1 MKRNSFIILQCLVA
15 TVLAGCLLISCG
27 KKNKNAAMPQVKYET
42 KVLKPETRTYS
53 ITFPATLK
61 GTSEVKVY
69 PQVEGVIKTKNFTNG
84 ARVRKGQTLFIIDP
98 TEYRLN
104 VQSAEA
110 NLSAARAKMETTKLQ
125 YESNQE
131 LYAKKVISDYVLK
144 TSLNDYNVAK
154 ASVLQAEAQL
164 NIARTNLGYCTVTSP
179 LNGVIA
185 TNGFDVGDLASRGNY
200 LCQVSDNNDI
210 DAKFSFNETQLLQLI
225 KQFNLRVTGRG
236 LEGPKGQLIGDAM
249 PALKLQLKDGST
261 YEYDGKMTK
270 MDAIVQQSTG
280 TVTCTG
286 SFPNPDGVLRS
297 GLSAS
302 VVIPVTSDSVICVPQ
317 TAAVR
322 LQDQMM
328 FYRVKKDGT
337 VEGIICHTYPSND
350 GTEYYI
356 MDGSLQPGDE
366 VVTNGARKLS
376 NGMKIR

>member
-1 MKRNSFIILQCLVA
+1 MERKRFIILRCVVA
-15 TVLAGCLLISCG
+15 TVLASCLLVSCG
-27 KKNKNAAMPQVKYET
+27 KKKTAEMPQVKYET
-42 KVLKPETRTYS
+42 KVLKFETRTYS
-53 ITFPATLK
+53 ITFPATLE

-69 PQVEGVIKTKNFTNG
+69 PQVEGIIKTKNFTNG
-84 ARVRKGQTLFIIDP
+84 TRVHKGQTLYIIDP

-110 NLSAARAKMETTKLQ
+110 NLSAAKAKMETTKLQ

-131 LYAKKVISDYVLK
+131 LYAKKVISEYVLK

-185 TNGFDVGDLASRGNY
+185 SNGFDVGDLASRGNY
-200 LCQVSDNNDI
+200 LCQVSDNSDV
-210 DAKFSFNETQLLQLI
+210 DAKFSFNETQLLELT
-225 KQFNLRVTGRG
+225 KQFNLKVTGRG

-261 YEYDGKMTK
+261 YEHDGKMTK
-270 MDAIVQQSTG
+270 IDAIVQQSTG

-302 VVIPVTSDSVICVPQ
+302 VVIPISSDSVLCVPQ

-337 VEGIICHTYPSND
+337 VESVICNVYPSND

-356 MDGSLQPGDE
+356 MDGTLQPGDE

>member
-1 MKRNSFIILQCLVA
+1 MNKSKLFLFAVLLFATCMIL
-15 TVLAGCLLISCG
+15 SCG
-27 KKNKNAAMPQVKYET
+27 QKNNAEMPQVKYET
-42 KVLKPETRTYS
+42 KVLKHETRTYNIS
-53 ITFPATLK
+53 FPATLE

-69 PQVEGVIKTKNFTNG
+69 PQVEGTIKTKTFTNG
-84 ARVRKGQTLFIIDP
+84 TRVRKGQTLFIIDP
-98 TEYRLN
+98 TEFRLN

-144 TSLNDYNVAK
+144 TSLNEYNVAK
-154 ASVLQAEAQL
+154 ASVMQAEAQL

-185 TNGFDVGDLASRGNY
+185 TNGFDVGDLASRSNY
-200 LCQVSDNNDI
+200 LCEVSDNSDV
-210 DAKFSFNETQLLQLI
+210 DAKFSFNETQLLELI
-225 KQFNLRVTGRG
+225 KQFHLRVTSRG
-236 LEGPKGQLIGDAM
+236 LEGPNGQLIGDAM

-261 YEYDGKMTK
+261 YEHDGKMTK

-286 SFPNPDGVLRS
+286 TFPNPDGVLRS

-302 VVIPVTSDSVICVPQ
+302 VVIPISSDSVISVPQ

-322 LQDQMM
+322 IQDQMM

-337 VEGIICHTYPSND
+337 VEGVICNTFPSND

-356 MDGSLQPGDE
+356 TDGSLQPGDE

-376 NGMKIR
+376 NGMKIG

>member
-1 MKRNSFIILQCLVA
+1 MKKSYFLMFTMLAVA
-15 TVLAGCLLISCG
+15 ACVLLSCG
-27 KKNKNAAMPQVKYET
+27 QKNNAQMPQVKYET
-42 KVLKPETRTYS
+42 KVLKHETRTYNIS
-53 ITFPATLK
+53 VPATLE

-69 PQVEGVIKTKNFTNG
+69 PQVEGTIKTKTFTNG
-84 ARVRKGQTLFIIDP
+84 TRVRKGQTLFIIDP
-98 TEYRLN
+98 TEFRLN

-144 TSLNDYNVAK
+144 TSLNEYNVAK
-154 ASVLQAEAQL
+154 ASVMQAEAQL

-185 TNGFDVGDLASRGNY
+185 TNGFDVGDLASRSNY
-200 LCQVSDNNDI
+200 LCEVSDNSDV
-210 DAKFSFNETQLLQLI
+210 DAKFSFNETQLLELI
-225 KQFNLRVTGRG
+225 KQFHLRVTSRG
-236 LEGPKGQLIGDAM
+236 LEGPNGQLIGDAM

-261 YEYDGKMTK
+261 YEHDGKMTK

-286 SFPNPDGVLRS
+286 TFPNPDGVLRS

-302 VVIPVTSDSVICVPQ
+302 VVIPISSDSVISVPQ

-337 VEGIICHTYPSND
+337 VEGVICNTFPSND

-356 MDGSLQPGDE
+356 TDGSLKPGDE

>member
-1 MKRNSFIILQCLVA
+1 MKRNSFIILQWILA

-27 KKNKNAAMPQVKYET
+27 KKNKDAAMPQVKYET
-42 KVLKPETRTYS
+42 KALKFETRTYS
-53 ITFPATLK
+53 ISFPATLE

-69 PQVEGVIKTKNFTNG
+69 PQVEGIIKTKNFTNG
-84 ARVRKGQTLFIIDP
+84 TRVHKGQTLYIIDP

-110 NLSAARAKMETTKLQ
+110 NLSAAKAKMETTKLQ

-131 LYAKKVISDYVLK
+131 LYAKKVISEYVLK
-144 TSLNDYNVAK
+144 TSLNDYNVAR

-164 NIARTNLGYCTVTSP
+164 NIARTNLGYCNVTSP

-185 TNGFDVGDLASRGNY
+185 SNGFDVGDLASRGSY
-200 LCQVSDNNDI
+200 LCQVSDNSDV

-225 KQFNLRVTGRG
+225 KQFNLRVTSRG

-261 YEYDGKMTK
+261 YDHDGKMTK

-286 SFPNPDGVLRS
+286 SFPNPNGMLRS

-337 VEGIICHTYPSND
+337 VESVICNVYPSND

-356 MDGSLQPGDE
+356 IDGSLQPGDE

>member
-1 MKRNSFIILQCLVA
+1 MKRNSFIILQCLLV
-15 TVLAGCLLISCG
+15 TVLVACLFLSCG
-27 KKNKNAAMPQVKYET
+27 KKNKNAAMPQIKYET
-42 KVLKPETRTYS
+42 KVLKYESRTYS
-53 ITFPATLK
+53 MSFPASLE

-69 PQVEGVIKTKNFTNG
+69 PQVEGIIKVKNFING
-84 ARVRKGQTLFIIDP
+84 TKVSKGQTLFIIDP
-98 TEYRLN
+98 TEFRLN
-104 VQSAEA
+104 VESAEA
-110 NLSAARAKMETTKLQ
+110 NLSAAKAQMETTKLQ

-131 LYAKKVISDYVLK
+131 LYNKKVISDYVLK
-144 TSLNDYNVAK
+144 TSLNSYNSAK

-179 LNGVIA
+179 LNGV
-185 TNGFDVGDLASRGNY
+185 DVGDLASRGNY
-200 LCQVSDNNDI
+200 LCQVSDNSNV

-225 KQFNLRVTGRG
+225 KQFGLRVTSRG
-236 LEGPKGQLIGDAM
+236 LEGPQGQLIGDAM
-249 PALKLQLKDGST
+249 PALKLKLKDGST
-261 YEYDGKMTK
+261 YEHDGKMTK

-286 SFPNPDGVLRS
+286 SFSNPDGMLRS

-302 VVIPVTSDSVICVPQ
+302 VVIPVTSDSVLCVPQ

-328 FYRVKKDGT
+328 FYRVKSDGT
-337 VEGIICHTYPSND
+337 VEGVICHVFPSND
-350 GTEYYI
+350 GKEYYI
-356 MDGSLQPGDE
+356 TDGLKVGDE

>member
-1 MKRNSFIILQCLVA
+1 QCLVA
-15 TVLAGCLLISCG
+15 TVLAGCLLVSCDK
-27 KKNKNAAMPQVKYET
+27 KKNAEMPQIKYET
-42 KVLKPETRTYS
+42 KVLKLETRTYS
-53 ITFPATLK
+53 ITFPATLE

-69 PQVEGVIKTKNFTNG
+69 PQVEGIIKTKNYTNG
-84 ARVRKGQTLFIIDP
+84 ARVHKGQTLFIIDP

-110 NLSAARAKMETTKLQ
+110 NLSAAKAKMETTKLQ

-185 TNGFDVGDLASRGNY
+185 SNGFDVGDLASRGNY
-200 LCQVSDNNDI
+200 LCQVSDNSNV

-249 PALKLQLKDGST
+249 PALKLKLKDGST
-261 YEYDGKMTK
+261 YEHDGKITK

-302 VVIPVTSDSVICVPQ
+302 VVIPISSDSVICVPQ

-337 VEGIICHTYPSND
+337 VESVICNTFPSND

-356 MDGSLQPGDE
+356 TDGGLQPGDE
-366 VVTNGARKLS
+366 VITNGARKLS

>member
-15 TVLAGCLLISCG
+15 TVLAGCLLVSCDK
-27 KKNKNAAMPQVKYET
+27 KKNAEMPQIKYET
-42 KVLKPETRTYS
+42 KVLKLETRTYS
-53 ITFPATLK
+53 ITFPATLE

-69 PQVEGVIKTKNFTNG
+69 PQVEGIIKTKNYTNG
-84 ARVRKGQTLFIIDP
+84 ARVHKGQTLFIIDP

-110 NLSAARAKMETTKLQ
+110 NLSAAKAKMETTKLQ

-185 TNGFDVGDLASRGNY
+185 SNGFDVGDLASRGNY
-200 LCQVSDNNDI
+200 LCQVSDNSNV

-249 PALKLQLKDGST
+249 PALKLKLKDGST
-261 YEYDGKMTK
+261 YEHDGKITK

-302 VVIPVTSDSVICVPQ
+302 VVIPISSDSVICVPQ

-337 VEGIICHTYPSND
+337 VESVICNTFPSND

-356 MDGSLQPGDE
+356 TDGGLQPGDE
-366 VVTNGARKLS
+366 VITNGARKLS

>member
-1 MKRNSFIILQCLVA
+1 MNKSKLFLFA
-15 TVLAGCLLISCG
+15 VLLLTTCVIMSCG
-27 KKNKNAAMPQVKYET
+27 QKNNAQMTQVKYET
-42 KVLKPETRTYS
+42 KVLKHETRTYNIS
-53 ITFPATLK
+53 FPATLE

-69 PQVEGVIKTKNFTNG
+69 PQVEGTIKTKTFTNG
-84 ARVRKGQTLFIIDP
+84 TRVRKGQTLFIIDP
-98 TEYRLN
+98 TEFRLN

-144 TSLNDYNVAK
+144 TSLNEYNVAK
-154 ASVLQAEAQL
+154 ASVMQAEAQL

-200 LCQVSDNNDI
+200 LCEVSDNSDV
-210 DAKFSFNETQLLQLI
+210 DAKFSFNETQLLELI
-225 KQFNLRVTGRG
+225 KQFHLRVTSRG
-236 LEGPKGQLIGDAM
+236 LEGPNGQLIGDAM

-261 YEYDGKMTK
+261 YEHDGKMTK

-286 SFPNPDGVLRS
+286 TFPNPDGVLRS

-302 VVIPVTSDSVICVPQ
+302 VVIPISSDSVISVPQ

-337 VEGIICHTYPSND
+337 VEGVICNTFPSND

-356 MDGSLQPGDE
+356 TDGSLKPGDE